1 LLTNTC
7 GSITDGN
14 LDSCEKKSM
23 CSWYVAVTVDAA
35 AVLGELA
42 TPDAVGWLDAPHAD
56 TVTAA
61 AMTIPR

>member
-14 LDSCEKKSM
+14 FDSCEKKSM
-23 CSWYVAVTVDAA
+23 CGWYVAFTGDAA
-35 AVLGELA
+35 AVLEELA
-42 TPDAVGWLDAPHAD
+42 TPEAVGWLDAPHAD

-61 AMTIPR
+61 AMIIPR